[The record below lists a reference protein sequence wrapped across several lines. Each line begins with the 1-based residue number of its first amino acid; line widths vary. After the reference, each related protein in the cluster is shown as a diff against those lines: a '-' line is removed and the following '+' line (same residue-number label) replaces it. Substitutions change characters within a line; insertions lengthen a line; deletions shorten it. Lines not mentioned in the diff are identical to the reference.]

1 MEALNHPIILHMFIV
16 DISHL
21 NFNGE
26 ETMLKIKFKIFI
38 KIWNIYQIR
47 MEAVVDD
54 VEWGYL
60 ELKVLGAV
68 ELKQRINNINQRI

>member
-1 MEALNHPIILHMFIV
+1 MKALSLPIILYMFIV